1 MRVVVQGVT
10 ELKFS
15 EREAQ
20 SIGGERRF
28 PRKERVLKV
37 LLMEKPIIRLV
48 TCGSVDDGKST
59 LIGRLLVETDSVPDD
74 TIDAAKSVR
83 RSGSTIRA
91 GEIDFSLLTD
101 GLEAEREQGITIDV
115 AYRSMNLLNGRRLII
130 ADAPGHEQYTRNMAV
145 AASRSDIALVLIDA
159 TRGIRTQ
166 TLRHLTICS
175 LMGVTKIAVVINKL
189 DGVGYSEQVYNQIR
203 EGLVQTVE
211 RLEITS
217 LQFIPVSALAGDNV
231 VYSTGAMPWYCGPTL
246 LEYIQEWDIQ
256 NAGENLP
263 RLNVQMISRA
273 KNFRGLAG
281 TVVGGKFS
289 VGDEVAVLPSK
300 KTAKISQISTFGG
313 DLLSAEDGHAV
324 TLVLEPEVDATRGD
338 IVELSTKS
346 STPADRFATTLVWL
360 GEADLIHSKSYFL
373 ISGSTQ
379 VPAIVTN
386 VKYVLN
392 INNGEHD
399 AARVLKTN
407 EIGVVELA
415 TDAPIGLISYGQNRF
430 KGNFI
435 LVDRGTMNTV
445 GAGMVTHAL
454 RRSAN
459 ISEHHYELDREARAK
474 QKNQRAKVVWLT
486 GLSGSGKSS
495 IANALEKK
503 LFSLGMHSYVL
514 DGDNMR
520 LGLNKDL
527 GFTRED
533 RAENV
538 RRVSEVAHVLYDAGL
553 ITIVAL
559 VSPYAA
565 DRSQARALFPE
576 SDFAEV
582 WVNTPTEVC
591 AQRDPK
597 RLYIKAAS
605 GELPNLTGVGQEYQA
620 PEEPI
625 LTLDGTVEL
634 DLNVKIL
641 VDRIFGS

>member
-1 MRVVVQGVT
+1 
-10 ELKFS
+10 
-15 EREAQ
+15 
-20 SIGGERRF
+20 
-28 PRKERVLKV
+28 
-37 LLMEKPIIRLV
+37 MEKPIIRLV

-74 TIDAAKSVR
+74 TVDAAKSVR
-83 RSGSTIRA
+83 RSGSTIKA
-91 GEIDFSLLTD
+91 GDIDFSLLTD

-145 AASRSDIALVLIDA
+145 AASRADIALVLVDA

-175 LMGVTKIAVVINKL
+175 LMGVTKIAVVVNKL
-189 DGVGYSEQVYNQIR
+189 DGVDYSEEVFKDIQ
-203 EGLVQTVE
+203 EGLKETIE

-217 LQFIPVSALAGDNV
+217 IQFVPVSALAGDNV
-231 VYSTGAMPWYCGPTL
+231 VYVTEKMPWYQGPTL
-246 LEYIQEWDIQ
+246 LEYIQEWDVRDS
-256 NAGENLP
+256 GENLP

-273 KNFRGLAG
+273 ENFRGVAG
-281 TVVGGKFS
+281 TIVGGSFS

-300 KTAKISQISTFGG
+300 RTAKIGQISTFDG
-313 DLLSAEDGHAV
+313 DLQSAQDDKAV
-324 TLVLEPEVDATRGD
+324 TLVLEPDVDATRGD
-338 IVELSTKS
+338 VIELSAKAS
-346 STPADRFATTLVWL
+346 SPADRFAATVVWL
-360 GEADLIHSKSYFL
+360 GETDLIHSKSYFL

-379 VPAIVTN
+379 VPGIVTN
-386 VKYVLN
+386 IRHVLN

-415 TDAPIGLISYGQNRF
+415 TDAPIALVPYTQNRF

-435 LVDRGTMNTV
+435 LVDRATMDTV

-459 ISEHHYELDREARAK
+459 ISEHHYEIDREARAA
-474 QKNQRAKVVWLT
+474 QKNQKAKVIWLT
-486 GLSGSGKSS
+486 GLSGSGKST

-503 LFSLGMHSYVL
+503 LFSLGMHAYVL
-514 DGDNMR
+514 DGDNIR

-538 RRVSEVAHVLYDAGL
+538 RRVSEVAHNLYDAGL
-553 ITIVAL
+553 VTIVAL
-559 VSPYAA
+559 VSPYAQ
-565 DRSQARALFPE
+565 DRAQARALFPKG
-576 SDFAEV
+576 DFAEV
-582 WVNTPTEVC
+582 WVNASAEVC
-591 AQRDPK
+591 ADRDPK
-597 RLYIKAAS
+597 GLYKKAAS
-605 GELPNLTGVGQEYQA
+605 GELPNLTGVGQDYEA
-620 PEEPI
+620 PGSAEFVIDGVAPI
-625 LTLDGTVEL
+625 DESVEL
-634 DLNVKIL
+634 LL
-641 VDRIFGS
+641 AEFFG

>member
-1 MRVVVQGVT
+1 
-10 ELKFS
+10 
-15 EREAQ
+15 
-20 SIGGERRF
+20 
-28 PRKERVLKV
+28 
-37 LLMEKPIIRLV
+37 MEKPIIRLV

-74 TIDAAKSVR
+74 TVDAAKSVR
-83 RSGSTIRA
+83 RSGSTIKA

-145 AASRSDIALVLIDA
+145 AASRADIALVLVDA
-159 TRGIRTQ
+159 TRGIRSQ

-189 DGVGYSEQVYNQIR
+189 DGVDYSEQVYRDIQ
-203 EGLVQTVE
+203 EGLKETIE
-211 RLEITS
+211 RLGITKIE
-217 LQFIPVSALAGDNV
+217 FVPVSALAGDNV
-231 VYSTGAMPWYCGPTL
+231 VYGTENMPWYQGPTL
-246 LEYIQEWDIQ
+246 LEYIQEWNVED
-256 NAGENLP
+256 AGENLP

-273 KNFRGLAG
+273 ENFRGLAG
-281 TVVGGKFS
+281 TIVGGRFAI
-289 VGDEVAVLPSK
+289 GDEVAVLPSK
-300 KTAKISQISTFGG
+300 KTARISQISTFDG
-313 DLLSAEDGHAV
+313 DLQKADDGRAV
-324 TLVLEPEVDATRGD
+324 TLVLEPDVDATRGD
-338 IVELSTKS
+338 VIELAAKAS
-346 STPADRFATTLVWL
+346 SPADRFAATIVWL

-386 VKYVLN
+386 IRHVLN

-399 AARVLKTN
+399 AARTLKTN

-415 TDAPIGLISYGQNRF
+415 TDAPIALTPYKQNRF

-435 LVDRGTMNTV
+435 LVDRATMNTV
-445 GAGMVTHAL
+445 GAGMVIHAL

-459 ISEHHYELDREARAK
+459 ISEHHYEIDREARAA
-474 QKNQRAKVVWLT
+474 QKDQKARVIWLT
-486 GLSGSGKSS
+486 GLSGSGKST

-503 LFSLGMHSYVL
+503 LFSLGMHAYVL

-538 RRVSEVAHVLYDAGL
+538 RRVSEVAHSLYDAGL
-553 ITIVAL
+553 IVIVAL
-559 VSPYAA
+559 VSPYAE
-565 DRSQARALFPE
+565 DRAQAKALFPKG
-576 SDFAEV
+576 DFAEV
-582 WVNTPTEVC
+582 WVKTPAEVC
-591 AQRDPK
+591 AERDPK
-597 RLYIKAAS
+597 GLYKKAAA
-605 GELPNLTGVGQEYQA
+605 GELPNLTGVGQEYEA
-620 PEEPI
+620 PGGAD
-625 LTLDGTVEL
+625 LVLDGALEIETNIRKLIDLVE
-634 DLNVKIL
+634 V
-641 VDRIFGS
+641 

>member
-1 MRVVVQGVT
+1 
-10 ELKFS
+10 
-15 EREAQ
+15 
-20 SIGGERRF
+20 
-28 PRKERVLKV
+28 
-37 LLMEKPIIRLV
+37 MEKPIIRLV

-74 TIDAAKSVR
+74 TVDAAKSVR
-83 RSGSTIRA
+83 RSGSTIKA

-145 AASRSDIALVLIDA
+145 AASRADIALVLVDA

-175 LMGVTKIAVVINKL
+175 LMGVAKIAVVINKL
-189 DGVGYSEQVYNQIR
+189 DGIDYSEKVFKEIQ
-203 EGLVQTVE
+203 EGLKETIE
-211 RLEITS
+211 RLEITNI
-217 LQFIPVSALAGDNV
+217 QFVPVSALAGDNV
-231 VYSTGAMPWYCGPTL
+231 VFGTENMPWYDGPTL
-246 LEYIQEWDIQ
+246 LEYIQEWDVES
-256 NAGENLP
+256 AGENLP

-273 KNFRGLAG
+273 ENFRGLAG
-281 TVVGGKFS
+281 TIVGGSFA
-289 VGDEVAVLPSK
+289 VGDEVSILPSRK
-300 KTAKISQISTFGG
+300 KAKIGQISTFEGN
-313 DLLSAEDGHAV
+313 LQSAEDGKAV
-324 TLVLEPEVDATRGD
+324 TLVLESDVDATRGD
-338 IVELSTKS
+338 VLELAAKAS
-346 STPADRFATTLVWL
+346 SPADRFAATVVWL
-360 GEADLIHSKSYFL
+360 GETDLIHSKSYVL

-386 VKYVLN
+386 IRHVLN

-415 TDAPIGLISYGQNRF
+415 TDAPIALLPYKQNRL

-435 LVDRGTMNTV
+435 LVDRATMNTV

-459 ISEHHYELDREARAK
+459 ISEHHYEIDREARAA
-474 QKNQRAKVVWLT
+474 QKNQKAKVVWLT
-486 GLSGSGKSS
+486 GLSGSGKST

-503 LFSLGMHSYVL
+503 LFSLGMHAYVL

-538 RRVSEVAHVLYDAGL
+538 RRVSEVARNLYEAGL

-559 VSPYAA
+559 VSPYAE
-565 DRSQARALFPE
+565 DRAQARALFPE
-576 SDFAEV
+576 GDFAEV
-582 WVNTPTEVC
+582 WVKTSPEIC
-591 AQRDPK
+591 AERDPK
-597 RLYIKAAS
+597 GLYKKAAA
-605 GELPNLTGVGQEYQA
+605 GELPNLTGVGQEY
-620 PEEPI
+620 EEPETAELVI
-625 LTLDGTVEL
+625 HGNIPVEENL
-634 DLNVKIL
+634 ELLLEAFFN
-641 VDRIFGS
+641 

>member
-1 MRVVVQGVT
+1 V
-10 ELKFS
+10 
-15 EREAQ
+15 
-20 SIGGERRF
+20 
-28 PRKERVLKV
+28 
-37 LLMEKPIIRLV
+37 EKPIIRLV

-74 TIDAAKSVR
+74 TVDAAKSVR
-83 RSGSTIRA
+83 RSGSTIKA

-145 AASRSDIALVLIDA
+145 AASRADIALVLVDA

-175 LMGVTKIAVVINKL
+175 LMGVTKIAVVVNKL
-189 DGVGYSEQVYNQIR
+189 DGVDYSEKVFEEIQ
-203 EGLVQTVE
+203 EGLKEVIE
-211 RLEITS
+211 RLEITNF
-217 LQFIPVSALAGDNV
+217 QFVPVSALAGDNV
-231 VYSTGAMPWYCGPTL
+231 VYGTEKMPWYQGPTL
-246 LEYIQEWDIQ
+246 LEYIQEWDVQ
-256 NAGENLP
+256 DSGENLP

-273 KNFRGLAG
+273 ENFRGVAG
-281 TVVGGKFS
+281 TIVGGSFS
-289 VGDEVAVLPSK
+289 VGDEVAVLPSN
-300 KTAKISQISTFGG
+300 KTAKIGQISTFDGG
-313 DLLSAEDGHAV
+313 LQSAEDGKAV
-324 TLVLEPEVDATRGD
+324 TLVLEPDVDATRGD
-338 IVELSTKS
+338 VIELSAKAS
-346 STPADRFATTLVWL
+346 SPADRFAATVVWL
-360 GEADLIHSKSYFL
+360 GETDLIHSKSYFL

-386 VKYVLN
+386 IRHVLN

-415 TDAPIGLISYGQNRF
+415 TDAPIALVPYKQNRF

-435 LVDRGTMNTV
+435 LVDRATMNTV

-459 ISEHHYELDREARAK
+459 ISEHHYEIDREARAA
-474 QKNQRAKVVWLT
+474 QKNQKAKVIWLT
-486 GLSGSGKSS
+486 GLSGSGKST

-503 LFSLGMHSYVL
+503 LFSLGMHAYVL
-514 DGDNMR
+514 DGDNVR

-538 RRVSEVAHVLYDAGL
+538 RRVSEVAHNLYDAGL
-553 ITIVAL
+553 VTIVAL

-565 DRSQARALFPE
+565 DRAQAKALFPQG
-576 SDFAEV
+576 DFVEV
-582 WVNTPTEVC
+582 WVETSPSVC
-591 AQRDPK
+591 AERDPK
-597 RLYIKAAS
+597 GLYKKAAL
-605 GELPNLTGVGQEYQA
+605 GDLPNLTGVGQEYEA
-620 PEEPI
+620 PKSPE
-625 LTLDGTVEL
+625 LRLDGTTSIE
-634 DLNVKIL
+634 DNVTKIFQKFL
-641 VDRIFGS
+641 S

>member
-1 MRVVVQGVT
+1 M
-10 ELKFS
+10 K
-15 EREAQ
+15 
-20 SIGGERRF
+20 
-28 PRKERVLKV
+28 
-37 LLMEKPIIRLV
+37 KPIIRLV

-74 TIDAAKSVR
+74 TVDAAKSVR
-83 RSGSTIRA
+83 RSGSTIKA

-145 AASRSDIALVLIDA
+145 AASRADIALVLVDA

-189 DGVGYSEQVYNQIR
+189 DGVDYSEKVFNDIQ
-203 EGLVQTVE
+203 EGLKETIE
-211 RLEITS
+211 RLEITNI
-217 LQFIPVSALAGDNV
+217 QFVPVSALAGDNV
-231 VYSTGAMPWYCGPTL
+231 VYGTENMPWYPGPTL
-246 LEYIQEWDIQ
+246 LEYIQELDVGS
-256 NAGENLP
+256 AGENLP

-273 KNFRGLAG
+273 ENFRGLAG
-281 TVVGGKFS
+281 TIVGGSFA
-289 VGDEVAVLPSK
+289 VGDEVSVLPSK
-300 KTAKISQISTFGG
+300 KTAKIGKISTFG
-313 DLLSAEDGHAV
+313 DNLQSAEDGKAV
-324 TLVLEPEVDATRGD
+324 TLVLEPDVDATRGD
-338 IVELSTKS
+338 VIELAAKAS
-346 STPADRFATTLVWL
+346 SPADRFTATVVWL
-360 GEADLIHSKSYFL
+360 GESDLIHSKSYFL

-386 VKYVLN
+386 IRHVLN

-415 TDAPIGLISYGQNRF
+415 TDAPIALVPYKQNRF

-435 LVDRGTMNTV
+435 LVDRSTMNTV

-459 ISEHHYELDREARAK
+459 ISEHHYELDRNARAV
-474 QKNQRAKVVWLT
+474 QKNQEAKVIWLT
-486 GLSGSGKSS
+486 GLSGSGKST
-495 IANALEKK
+495 IANALEKR

-514 DGDNMR
+514 DGDNLR

-538 RRVSEVAHVLYDAGL
+538 RRVSEVAHNLYDAGL

-559 VSPYAA
+559 VSPYAE
-565 DRSQARALFPE
+565 DRDQARSLFPDG
-576 SDFAEV
+576 DFAEV
-582 WVNTPTEVC
+582 WIKTPSEVC
-591 AQRDPK
+591 AERDPK
-597 RLYIKAAS
+597 GLYKKAAA
-605 GELPNLTGVGQEYQA
+605 GELPILTGVGQEYEA
-620 PEEPI
+620 PETAE
-625 LTLDGTVEL
+625 LVLDGTRSIDENIEAL
-634 DLNVKIL
+634 LATLFI
-641 VDRIFGS
+641 

>member
-1 MRVVVQGVT
+1 
-10 ELKFS
+10 
-15 EREAQ
+15 
-20 SIGGERRF
+20 
-28 PRKERVLKV
+28 
-37 LLMEKPIIRLV
+37 MEKPIIRLL

-74 TIDAAKSVR
+74 TVDAAKSVR
-83 RSGSTIRA
+83 RSGSTIKA

-145 AASRSDIALVLIDA
+145 AASRADIALVLVDA

-175 LMGVTKIAVVINKL
+175 LMGVTKIAVVVNKL
-189 DGVGYSEQVYNQIR
+189 DGVAYSEKVFKEIQ
-203 EGLVQTVE
+203 EGLKETIE
-211 RLEITS
+211 RLEIANS
-217 LQFIPVSALAGDNV
+217 QFVPVSALAGDNV
-231 VYSTGAMPWYCGPTL
+231 VSGTENMPWYQGPTL
-246 LEYIQEWDIQ
+246 LEYIQEWNVEDS
-256 NAGENLP
+256 GENLP
-263 RLNVQMISRA
+263 RLTVQMISRA
-273 KNFRGLAG
+273 ENFRGIAG
-281 TVVGGKFS
+281 TIIGGSFG

-300 KTAKISQISTFGG
+300 KTAKIGQISTFDGE
-313 DLLSAEDGHAV
+313 LQSAEDGKAV
-324 TLVLEPEVDATRGD
+324 TLVLEPDVDATRGD
-338 IVELSTKS
+338 VIELSAKAS
-346 STPADRFATTLVWL
+346 SPADRFAATVVWL
-360 GEADLIHSKSYFL
+360 GETDLIHSKSYFL

-386 VKYVLN
+386 VRHVLN

-415 TDAPIGLISYGQNRF
+415 TDAPIALVPYKQNRF

-435 LVDRGTMNTV
+435 LVDRATMNTV

-459 ISEHHYELDREARAK
+459 ISEHHYEINREARAA
-474 QKNQRAKVVWLT
+474 QKNQEAKVIWLT
-486 GLSGSGKSS
+486 GLSGSGKST

-503 LFSLGMHSYVL
+503 LFSLGMHAYVL

-538 RRVSEVAHVLYDAGL
+538 RRVSEVAHSLYEAGL

-559 VSPYAA
+559 VSPFSS
-565 DRSQARALFPE
+565 DREQAKSLFPE
-576 SDFAEV
+576 GDFAEV
-582 WVNTPTEVC
+582 WVETAAEVC
-591 AQRDPK
+591 AERDPK
-597 RLYIKAAS
+597 GLYKRAAS
-605 GELPNLTGVGQEYQA
+605 GQLPNLTGVGQEYEPPA
-620 PEEPI
+620 SPELVIDGAAKLEDNLEI
-625 LTLDGTVEL
+625 LL
-634 DLNVKIL
+634 KK
-641 VDRIFGS
+641 FF

>member
-1 MRVVVQGVT
+1 
-10 ELKFS
+10 
-15 EREAQ
+15 
-20 SIGGERRF
+20 
-28 PRKERVLKV
+28 
-37 LLMEKPIIRLV
+37 MEKPIIRLV

-74 TIDAAKSVR
+74 TVDSAKTVR
-83 RSGSTIRA
+83 RSGSTIKA

-145 AASRSDIALVLIDA
+145 AASRADIALVLVDA

-189 DGVGYSEQVYNQIR
+189 DGVDYSEKVYRDIQ
-203 EGLVQTVE
+203 EGLGETIE
-211 RLEITS
+211 RLEITNI
-217 LQFIPVSALAGDNV
+217 QFVPVSALAGDNV
-231 VYSTGAMPWYCGPTL
+231 VYGTENMPWYDGPTL
-246 LEYIQEWDIQ
+246 LEYIQEWELED
-256 NAGENLP
+256 AGENLP
-263 RLNVQMISRA
+263 RLGVQMISRA
-273 KNFRGLAG
+273 ENFRGLAG
-281 TVVGGKFS
+281 TMVGGKFA

-300 KTAKISQISTFGG
+300 KTAKIAQIATFDG
-313 DLLSAEDGHAV
+313 DLQSAEDGRAV
-324 TLVLEPEVDATRGD
+324 TLVLEPDVDATRGD
-338 IVELSTKS
+338 VIELAAKA
-346 STPADRFATTLVWL
+346 STPADRFAATVVWL
-360 GEADLIHSKSYFL
+360 GETDLIHSKSYFL

-379 VPAIVTN
+379 VPAIVTSIRH
-386 VKYVLN
+386 VLN

-399 AARVLKTN
+399 AARILKTN

-415 TDAPIGLISYGQNRF
+415 TDAPIALTPYKQNRF

-435 LVDRGTMNTV
+435 LVDRASMHTV
-445 GAGMVTHAL
+445 GAGMVIHAL

-459 ISEHHYELDREARAK
+459 ISEHHYEIDRTARAS
-474 QKNQRAKVVWLT
+474 QKNQKAKVIWLT
-486 GLSGSGKSS
+486 GLSGSGKST

-538 RRVSEVAHVLYDAGL
+538 RRVSEVAHSLYDAGL
-553 ITIVAL
+553 IVIVAL
-559 VSPYAA
+559 VSPYAE
-565 DRSQARALFPE
+565 DRAQARALLPE
-576 SDFAEV
+576 GDFAEV
-582 WVNTPTEVC
+582 WVKTPAEVC
-591 AQRDPK
+591 AERDPK
-597 RLYIKAAS
+597 GLYKKAAA
-605 GELPNLTGVGQEYQA
+605 GELPNLTGVGQEYEA
-620 PEEPI
+620 PERAE
-625 LTLDGTVEL
+625 LVLDGTLETRACL
-634 DLNVKIL
+634 DAIL
-641 VDRIFGS
+641 RSFF